1 MKFGIQTPTCSE
13 GLIYPAGFASHR
25 TMVELSQKAERLGYD
40 SAWGNDHIST
50 QHYIKGLLSK
60 PPSYFEPLITHGF
73 IAEATKKIR
82 LGTGII
88 ALPYR
93 NPVVLAKQLSTLDV
107 LSRGRMII
115 GLGSGAYREEFEG
128 INPGW
133 NYEERGILMDEAVQ
147 ALRLLL
153 AKPKASFNG
162 KFIKFSDIEMFP
174 KPKQKP
180 FPLWMGGNS
189 AGVLRRAAMWGQGW
203 LPAVLTPERVEEGV
217 RTIRRHAR
225 KAGTNI
231 SKMIVGPQYV
241 FSVARSSEEA
251 SKKFKRSLA
260 YDHLLSLR
268 KTTFKGRPV
277 EEYERMN
284 LIGSP
289 TQIIERIDALMKA
302 GVNYLPALI
311 PMANNDEQLTQQVTM
326 FAKEVMPSFS

>member
-13 GLIYPAGFASHR
+13 GLIYPAGFANHR
-25 TMVELSQKAERLGYD
+25 TMVELSRNAERLGYD

-50 QHYIKGLLSK
+50 QHYVKGLMAK
-60 PPSYFEPLITHGF
+60 PPNYFEPLITHGF
-73 IAEATKKIR
+73 IAEATKRIR

-93 NPVVLAKQLSTLDV
+93 NPVVLAKQLSTLDN

-133 NYEERGILMDEAVQ
+133 DYEQRGLLMDDSVQ

-153 AKPKASFNG
+153 EKPKASFEG
-162 KFIKFSDIEMFP
+162 KFIRFTDIEMFP
-174 KPKQKP
+174 KPRQKP

-189 AGVLRRAAMWGQGW
+189 AGVLRRGGMWGEGW
-203 LPAVLTPERVEEGV
+203 LPAVLTPERVREGIRV
-217 RTIRRHAR
+217 IRRYAR
-225 KAGTNI
+225 KAGRDAQNLT
-231 SKMIVGPQYV
+231 VGPQYL
-241 FSVARSSEEA
+241 FSVAKSSQEA
-251 SKKFKRSLA
+251 SGRFKKSLA
-260 YDHLLSLR
+260 YEHLLSLR
-268 KTTFKGRPV
+268 KTTFKGQPLD
-277 EEYERMN
+277 EYEKMN

-289 TQIIERIDALMKA
+289 AQVAEKIDALMKA

-311 PMANNDEQLTQQVTM
+311 PMANNYDQLMRQVKM
-326 FAKEVMPSFS
+326 FAKEVMPSFN